1 VGGAGMGL
9 MYPRTSVMTLAL
21 STSENQGFNSSAL
34 SISDSLGA
42 SLALATTGI
51 VFAGLSFAGVFAFAG
66 VIAVFAIAL
75 SSRVAPGRPAD
86 ARVAGAAETGV
97 AGA

>member
-1 VGGAGMGL
+1 L

-51 VFAGLSFAGVFAFAG
+51 VFASLSFAGVFAFAG
-66 VIAVFAIAL
+66 VIAVCAIVL